1 MTITSDRVREIF
13 KGLENGDGA
22 AFFEHVADNVDWTV
36 MGTHPLAGHYPSKR
50 RAPSCASPTKSSRG
64 TPQWLNWC
72 RTQRRETVCAS
83 TTITAGLLASIG
95 APLSKCAPISTRR
108 WSPSCSVRTR
118 LPRPKIKE
126 AVLADLGWLGF
137 VELEKMSTGFLTIGT
152 DPMNLNFAAMPE
164 AACERGVKIED
175 PGKD

>member
-1 MTITSDRVREIF
+1 
-13 KGLENGDGA
+13 
-22 AFFEHVADNVDWTV
+22 
-36 MGTHPLAGHYPSKR
+36 
-50 RAPSCASPTKSSRG
+50 
-64 TPQWLNWC
+64 
-72 RTQRRETVCAS
+72 
-83 TTITAGLLASIG
+83 
-95 APLSKCAPISTRR
+95 
-108 WSPSCSVRTR
+108 

-175 PGKD
+175 LAKTDTAGRQADGHALHIRKSNLISQSFAGRRDSRKAR